1 MAAPTADA
9 AGTECVRRSSDGAE
23 KAAAAVR
30 AWAEETNRLN
40 RERNAAGEADRNELA
55 DIEKKMAT
63 MISAIEDGGY
73 RECRSRGQD
82 LNLRP
87 SGYEFVYSLFAVSRH
102 ISPVT
107 APLRL

>member
-1 MAAPTADA
+1 MAP
-9 AGTECVRRSSDGAE
+9 E

-73 RECRSRGQD
+73 RECRSRGLRGQD

-87 SGYEFVYSLFAVSRH
+87 SGYEFG
-102 ISPVT
+102 
-107 APLRL
+107 